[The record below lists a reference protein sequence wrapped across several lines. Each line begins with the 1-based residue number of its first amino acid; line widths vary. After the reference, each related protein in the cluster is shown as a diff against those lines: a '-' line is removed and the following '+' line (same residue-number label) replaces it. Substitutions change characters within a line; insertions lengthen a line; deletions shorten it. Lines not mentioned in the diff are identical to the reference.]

1 MTTRRSLAKIGRPV
15 ACVQA
20 VCTCNG
26 DRTRRCECCG
36 RAAIVRHASSAAE
49 TSWPFSPAPSTPRP
63 PPPLGPLANR
73 LSSTLLAPSLS
84 SAMKRSTAALLAHW
98 LQHGAGRR
106 APPAHCRVVRASAGL
121 AQCQH
126 ATAARAFCFTAP
138 PTRPFMAHVL
148 SLKPAAPR
156 SPVSCMCTPLTWLAA
171 LSTVAGALAG
181 GHPARPS
188 RADRA
193 FYSLRCH
200 GDAIVPRTALSR
212 ASRLALTAP
221 ARVASLITE
230 QQQTSGPRS
239 GPAI

>member
-1 MTTRRSLAKIGRPV
+1 MIGALPHPNSQLPIPRSGDTLTTRRSLAKIGRPV

-84 SAMKRSTAALLAHW
+84 SAKKRSTAALLAHW

-106 APPAHCRVVRASAGL
+106 APPVHCRVVRASAGL

-148 SLKPAAPR
+148 FSSLP
-156 SPVSCMCTPLTWLAA
+156 
-171 LSTVAGALAG
+171 
-181 GHPARPS
+181 
-188 RADRA
+188 
-193 FYSLRCH
+193 
-200 GDAIVPRTALSR
+200 
-212 ASRLALTAP
+212 RLALQSP
-221 ARVASLITE
+221 ACALLSP
-230 QQQTSGPRS
+230 G
-239 GPAI
+239 